1 MPQGEFDGLGLGPKA
16 VPVHDCLEVG
26 VLDLDVRTHSA
37 HTPTLHL
44 TCKIR
49 VPVSLPSRLGRAG
62 NALAD
67 RSANRGIRMRLASSS
82 ETEFQWPGGVIPG
95 GLEPWLTPRSRGT
108 TAPATNPPPRF

>member
-1 MPQGEFDGLGLGPKA
+1 MPQGEFDGLGLGPQA

-62 NALAD
+62 NPLAD
-67 RSANRGIRMRLASSS
+67 RSANRGIRMRLASPS
-82 ETEFQWPGGVIPG
+82 ETEFQWPGGVFSRRLYP
-95 GLEPWLTPRSRGT
+95 LSTRRPSHTP
-108 TAPATNPPPRF
+108 APPPH

>member
-1 MPQGEFDGLGLGPKA
+1 MQEGEWDALGVVREA

-37 HTPTLHL
+37 HTPTLPL

-82 ETEFQWPGGVIPG
+82 ETEFQWPGGVI
-95 GLEPWLTPRSRGT
+95 RGVMET
-108 TAPATNPPPRF
+108 

>member
-1 MPQGEFDGLGLGPKA
+1 MPQGEFDGLGLGPQA

-82 ETEFQWPGGVIPG
+82 ETEFEWPGGAIRGPH
-95 GLEPWLTPRSRGT
+95 EPSVAPRSGRN
-108 TAPATNPPPRF
+108 TAPACAGHP